1 MLVKT
6 IKTANPMQ
14 AAIAFSAVL
23 AVDKGVQS
31 KVELRGTSALVI
43 ADDGKIVKFSKP
55 RRRSAMDIA
64 AEACGLVKVR
74 GAVSGKIYY
83 E

>member
-1 MLVKT
+1 MKYRVGRKRFGSRE
-6 IKTANPMQ
+6 
-14 AAIAFSAVL
+14 AAISYANEIFARSGVVVAVE
-23 AVDKGVQS
+23 AV
-31 KVELRGTSALVI
+31 
-43 ADDGKIVKFSKP
+43 KP